1 MREVHRTKKS
11 QTPEV
16 STQGH
21 IALNNSIVSW
31 GEDTWVLQLPEDGLG
46 HLSNVAFTMYSAHHL
61 WGMRDGT
68 FQSGAPETTYA
79 FESYPGKLH
88 GVQSN
93 FDWNLMLLSLPK
105 LKRNRLVR
113 TRHIASSNK
122 KKSYTLYTTQSQA
135 NKIGGYK

>member
-1 MREVHRTKKS
+1 
-11 QTPEV
+11 
-16 STQGH
+16 
-21 IALNNSIVSW
+21 
-31 GEDTWVLQLPEDGLG
+31 
-46 HLSNVAFTMYSAHHL
+46 
-61 WGMRDGT
+61 MRDGT

-105 LKRNRLVR
+105 LKRNRLIR
-113 TRHIASSNK
+113 TRHIAYSNK